1 MNETIS
7 GKAQEDLYAIAMQ
20 PSFLACT
27 YAGCMVNGVRY
38 HTKSRDERLLTQNYG
53 VHVEA
58 EYDGNICDFYGVINE
73 IWEVHYLYLNKV
85 ILFKCSWYNTNGSDR
100 MYSEYNFT
108 SININS
114 EWFEDEP
121 FVLANQVSLV
131 FYLDDIKKSKD
142 NKDWKVVQKVN
153 HRHIW
158 DIPSKPM
165 DGEVDDEDPT
175 INSSEAYQEESSND
189 IGVNFDS
196 TTNDTNLIRDD
207 IEDIECDNHQLFNE
221 LQINHNDQVQ
231 SDINSDDT
239 DEEALLDD
247 SEDITLSDEI
257 D

>member
-1 MNETIS
+1 M
-7 GKAQEDLYAIAMQ
+7 
-20 PSFLACT
+20 
-27 YAGCMVNGVRY
+27 
-38 HTKSRDERLLTQNYG
+38 
-53 VHVEA
+53 
-58 EYDGNICDFYGVINE
+58 
-73 IWEVHYLYLNKV
+73 
-85 ILFKCSWYNTNGSDR
+85 FKCSWYNTNGSDR